1 MRLYRVEDLEGG
13 GPYGEDFGSWC
24 STSKL
29 FERHQWSPKTPSP
42 GDDGGHLPLFM
53 HVRHGHGAP
62 DRTVETRFGFHTLK
76 QLRSWFTPT
85 ARCNLSKCGYFLSVY
100 EAPDEYVHLG
110 NHQLVFWLEGSEKV
124 DELDL
129 SEV

>member
-1 MRLYRVEDLEGG
+1 MKVYRVEDSEGE
-13 GPYGEDFGSWC
+13 GPYGDDDSWC
-24 STSKL
+24 PTPKML
-29 FERHQWSPKTPSP
+29 ERHHRSPKTPSP
-42 GDDGGHLPLFM
+42 ERDGGYLPFWLGVPPGM
-53 HVRHGHGAP
+53 YIP
-62 DRTVETRFGFHTLK
+62 YKTVNSHFGFRTLK

-85 ARCNLSKCGYFLSVY
+85 ARRNLSKCGYVLSVY